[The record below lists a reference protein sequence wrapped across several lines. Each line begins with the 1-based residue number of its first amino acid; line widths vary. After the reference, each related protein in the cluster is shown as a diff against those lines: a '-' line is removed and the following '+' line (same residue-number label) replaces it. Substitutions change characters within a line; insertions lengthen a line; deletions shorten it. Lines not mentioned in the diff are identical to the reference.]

1 MFAKFRRKVVEPDLA
16 LVHVS
21 EPDKHGYCSLGTS
34 VDIARAALEHSKHTI
49 ALVNKHMPR
58 TLGMC
63 FDEYMRVFVLCM

>member
-1 MFAKFRRKVVEPDLA
+1 MEPDLA

-34 VDIARAALEHSKHTI
+34 VDITRAALEQSKHTI

-58 TLGMC
+58 TLG
-63 FDEYMRVFVLCM
+63 V